1 MLKKT
6 ISYTDYEDNERKE
19 DFYFNLTK
27 AELTEMELSTVGGL
41 KKMLEKIVME
51 QDTTKIVAIFKGII
65 EKAYGEKS
73 DDGKRFIKVVNGRRL
88 VEDFEQ
94 TEAYSNLFM
103 ELISDADAAS
113 AFIKGMLPLDLQ
125 KDLEKQ
131 QPAKLP
137 KAVK

>member
-6 ISYTDYEDNERKE
+6 IAYTDYEDNERKE

-73 DDGKRFIKVVNGRRL
+73 DDGKRFIKVVNGKRL

-103 ELISDADAAS
+103 ELIGDADAAS

-125 KDLEKQ
+125 KELDSKK
-131 QPAKLP
+131 PAKLP

>member
-6 ISYTDYEDNERKE
+6 ITYTDYEGVERTE

-27 AELTEMELSTVGGL
+27 AELTEMELSTAGGL
-41 KKMLEKIVME
+41 KKMLEKIIME
-51 QDTTKIVAIFKGII
+51 QDATKIVPIFKSII

-73 DDGKRFIKVVNGRRL
+73 ADGKRFIKTLDGRKL
-88 VEDFEQ
+88 FEEFEE

-103 ELISDADAAS
+103 ELIGDGDAAS

-125 KDLEKQ
+125 KELSKQ
-131 QPAKLP
+131 NPPSLP

>member
-6 ISYTDYEDNERKE
+6 IAYTDYEDNERKE

-73 DDGKRFIKVVNGRRL
+73 DDGKRFIKVVNGKRL

-103 ELISDADAAS
+103 ELIGDADAAS

-125 KDLEKQ
+125 KELDSK